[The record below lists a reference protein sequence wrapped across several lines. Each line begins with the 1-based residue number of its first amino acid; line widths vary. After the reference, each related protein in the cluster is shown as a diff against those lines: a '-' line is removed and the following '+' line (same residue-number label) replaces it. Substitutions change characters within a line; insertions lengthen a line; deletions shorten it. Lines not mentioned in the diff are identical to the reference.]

1 MHKKGT
7 SLIIAL
13 DIVGFALVFTG
24 AALIRYAKEET
35 IAVIGGFVLAG
46 GVTVLSLTRLIHK

>member
-1 MHKKGT
+1 MNKKGN
-7 SLIIAL
+7 SLIIAF
-13 DIVGFALVFTG
+13 DIVGFALVFAG

>member
-1 MHKKGT
+1 MNKKVT

-13 DIVGFALVFTG
+13 DIVGFALVFIG

-46 GVTVLSLTRLIHK
+46 GVTVLSLTRLINK

>member
-1 MHKKGT
+1 MSKKGT

-13 DIVGFALVFTG
+13 DIVGFALVFIG
-24 AALIRYAKEET
+24 AALSRYAKEEA

>member
-1 MHKKGT
+1 MSKKGT

-13 DIVGFALVFTG
+13 DIVGFALVFIG
-24 AALIRYAKEET
+24 AALIRYAKEEA